1 MFEVDTNTTPVLGAK
16 IKVVGVGGG
25 GCNAVNTMIKAGLSG
40 VEYIVANTD
49 AQALSVSLAPTKI
62 QLGGNVTKG
71 LGAGANPE
79 VGRKSALED
88 YEKISNVLHGADM
101 VFITAGMGGGTGT
114 GAAPVIAKLAR
125 ELGAL
130 TVGVVTKPFVFEG
143 KKRFR
148 QAEQGIA
155 NLEESVDSLITI
167 PNQRLLYLAGENLS
181 LIDTFKRADEVL
193 LNAVR
198 GISDL
203 INNTGHINADFA
215 DVSTV
220 MANKG
225 LALMGTGIASGSDR
239 AIKAA
244 TDAISSPLLEDIS
257 INGATG
263 IIINITGSSN
273 LSMHETNEAVTLIME
288 AADEDAEIIF
298 GTVIDD
304 SLGENVKVTVVATG
318 LGGAVRAQA
327 EAAAQ
332 RIHREENKVAHKP
345 EIKLEIKPEIK
356 IETRAEV
363 KPDLIAETRVENKIE
378 NKVEIKV
385 ETKPEIR
392 QETKVEE
399 QLSFDRF
406 IDEGHSGEKSYDWS
420 SEKSFENQTKPGQS
434 FGSNEISFSQTGPST
449 TVPTSKLIQSIRD
462 AASRYENSGVAV
474 PEATSGS
481 NTNQPTSSTMTENTE
496 LFRETVAVAGRESY
510 TTSSRAKSIAEK
522 LGFINFDEDE
532 FDTPTFLR
540 REEGREK
547 VERREEISSSPIKRE
562 FNRERDA

>member
-1 MFEVDTNTTPVLGAK
+1 MFEITDTENTRLNGAR

-25 GCNAVNTMIKAGLSG
+25 GCNAVNTMIRSGLSG

-49 AQALSVSLAPTKI
+49 AQALNVSLAQTRI
-62 QLGGNVTKG
+62 QLGGSVTKG

-79 VGRKSALED
+79 IGKKSALED
-88 YEKISNVLHGADM
+88 YEKITEVLKGADM

-114 GAAPVIAKLAR
+114 GAAPVIAKLAK

-143 KKRFR
+143 KKRFK
-148 QAEQGIA
+148 QAEEGIR

-181 LIDTFKRADEVL
+181 LVDTFKKADEVL

-225 LALMGTGIASGSDR
+225 LALMGTGVASGTGR

-263 IIINITGSSN
+263 IIINITGN
-273 LSMHETNEAVTLIME
+273 DQLSMHETNEAVTLIME
-288 AADEDAEIIF
+288 AADENAEIIF
-298 GTVIDD
+298 GTVIDNNCGD
-304 SLGENVKVTVVATG
+304 DIKVTVIATG
-318 LGGAVRAQA
+318 LGGQIKAHAGIINQVSTPAAVVSPVTQPAYVEPVYVAPIQQPITQQPA
-327 EAAAQ
+327 VQHTPVVAAAPTAPIYQ
-332 RIHREENKVAHKP
+332 QEERDVFAP
-345 EIKLEIKPEIK
+345 RRTP
-356 IETRAEV
+356 
-363 KPDLIAETRVENKIE
+363 P
-378 NKVEIKV
+378 V
-385 ETKPEIR
+385 ET
-392 QETKVEE
+392 VEAR
-399 QLSFDRF
+399 SDFDRF
-406 IDEGHSGEKSYDWS
+406 MNDRNTYA
-420 SEKSFENQTKPGQS
+420 NQNNH
-434 FGSNEISFSQTGPST
+434 NEDAVTHTHNEEQRQPSR
-449 TVPTSKLIQSIRD
+449 LIQSIRD
-462 AASRYENSGVAV
+462 AANRYDNSSPRSSMTAPSPKNEN
-474 PEATSGS
+474 
-481 NTNQPTSSTMTENTE
+481 
-496 LFRETVAVAGRESY
+496 ES
-510 TTSSRAKSIAEK
+510 SSRAKSIAEK

-532 FDTPTFLR
+532 FDTPSYLR
-540 REEGREK
+540 KEEK
-547 VERREEISSSPIKRE
+547 VEQPKEQVRSTL
-562 FNRERDA
+562 RDFKNIDL

>member
-1 MFEVDTNTTPVLGAK
+1 MFEMSDMETRVNGAK
-16 IKVVGVGGG
+16 IKVIGVGGG
-25 GCNAVNTMIKAGLSG
+25 GCNAVNTMIRSGLSG

-49 AQALSVSLAPTKI
+49 SQALAISLAETRI
-62 QLGGNVTKG
+62 QLGNAITKG

-79 VGRKSALED
+79 VGKKAALED
-88 YEKISNVLHGADM
+88 YEKLSEVIKDADM

-114 GAAPVIAKLAR
+114 GAAPVIAKLAK

-148 QAEQGIA
+148 QAEEGIK
-155 NLEESVDSLITI
+155 NLEDSVDSLITI

-181 LIDTFKRADEVL
+181 LVDTFKKADEVL

-225 LALMGTGIASGSDR
+225 LALMGTGTANGPGR

-244 TDAISSPLLEDIS
+244 TEAISSPLLEDIS

-263 IIINITGSSN
+263 IIINITGSDT

-298 GTVIDD
+298 GTVIDN
-304 SLGENVKVTVVATG
+304 NVGDDIKITVIATG
-318 LGGAVRAQA
+318 LS
-327 EAAAQ
+327 EEIAAQ
-332 RIHREENKVAHKP
+332 RGAAMARPQTTLTTAAELRQSTQAAPQTVVQSAPVMQATPVQTVVSQPVVQQPVVAPVMTQTSTVTSSVSTQSEE
-345 EIKLEIKPEIK
+345 
-356 IETRAEV
+356 
-363 KPDLIAETRVENKIE
+363 
-378 NKVEIKV
+378 
-385 ETKPEIR
+385 
-392 QETKVEE
+392 
-399 QLSFDRF
+399 F
-406 IDEGHSGEKSYDWS
+406 
-420 SEKSFENQTKPGQS
+420 S
-434 FGSNEISFSQTGPST
+434 FGEST
-449 TVPTSKLIQSIRD
+449 V
-462 AASRYENSGVAV
+462 NSGS
-474 PEATSGS
+474 TS
-481 NTNQPTSSTMTENTE
+481 
-496 LFRETVAVAGRESY
+496 
-510 TTSSRAKSIAEK
+510 TTSSSSSSMGSSESQDYSFESSSRGMDGRVESREERSDFERFMNDRNSYQGGSEEVSSQNQQSQSNAGGAAPSRLIQQIREAANRYEATGNRVSSPITSNDSSANRAKSIAEK

-532 FDTPTFLR
+532 FDTPSYLR
-540 REEGREK
+540 KDEGDTK
-547 VERREEISSSPIKRE
+547 PTS
-562 FNRERDA
+562 NRDMNKNYDL

>member
-1 MFEVDTNTTPVLGAK
+1 MFEITDTENSRVNGAR

-25 GCNAVNTMIKAGLSG
+25 GCNAVNTMIRSGLSG

-49 AQALSVSLAPTKI
+49 AQALSISLAQTKI

-79 VGRKSALED
+79 IGKKAALED
-88 YEKISNVLHGADM
+88 YEKISEVLKGADM

-114 GAAPVIAKLAR
+114 GAAPVIAKLAK

-143 KKRFR
+143 KKRFK
-148 QAEQGIA
+148 QAEEGIR

-181 LIDTFKRADEVL
+181 LVDTFKKADEVL

-225 LALMGTGIASGSDR
+225 LALMGTGSAAGAGR

-244 TDAISSPLLEDIS
+244 TEAISSPLLEDIS

-263 IIINITGSSN
+263 IIINITGSDT
-273 LSMHETNEAVTLIME
+273 LTMHETNEAVTLIME
-288 AADEDAEIIF
+288 AADENAEIIF
-298 GTVIDD
+298 GTVIDNNCGD
-304 SLGENVKVTVVATG
+304 EVKVTVIATG
-318 LGGAVRAQA
+318 LGGQIRAHSGIAINTATVAPVAQLVQAQA
-327 EAAAQ
+327 VYSAPIIEPVYVQPVAPVQPIVQPTAQQTAQQEARDIFAPRRPVPAPAPVAA
-332 RIHREENKVAHKP
+332 EA
-345 EIKLEIKPEIK
+345 
-356 IETRAEV
+356 
-363 KPDLIAETRVENKIE
+363 
-378 NKVEIKV
+378 V
-385 ETKPEIR
+385 ETAEDR
-392 QETKVEE
+392 
-399 QLSFDRF
+399 SDFDRF
-406 IDEGHSGEKSYDWS
+406 MNDRNAYNAQQANNNEDAVTHSHAE
-420 SEKSFENQTKPGQS
+420 EPRQ
-434 FGSNEISFSQTGPST
+434 PSR
-449 TVPTSKLIQSIRD
+449 LIQSIRD
-462 AASRYENSGVAV
+462 AANTYGAPSRPVQTTAAPKV
-474 PEATSGS
+474 
-481 NTNQPTSSTMTENTE
+481 
-496 LFRETVAVAGRESY
+496 ESEVN
-510 TTSSRAKSIAEK
+510 SRAKSIAEK

-532 FDTPTFLR
+532 FDTPSYLR
-540 REEGREK
+540 KEEKAEQPR
-547 VERREEISSSPIKRE
+547 PAT
-562 FNRERDA
+562 RDFKNIDL

>member
-1 MFEVDTNTTPVLGAK
+1 MFEMNEENKKINGAK

-25 GCNAVNTMIKAGLSG
+25 GCNAINTMIRSGLTG

-49 AQALSVSLAPTKI
+49 AQALSISLADTKI
-62 QLGGNVTKG
+62 QLGGMVTKG

-79 VGRKSALED
+79 IGKKAALED
-88 YEKISNVLHGADM
+88 YEKIAEILKGADM

-143 KKRFR
+143 KKRFK
-148 QAEQGIA
+148 QAEEGIR

-181 LIDTFKRADEVL
+181 LVDTFKKADEVL

-225 LALMGTGIASGSDR
+225 LALMGTGIANGQGR

-244 TDAISSPLLEDIS
+244 TEAISSPLLEDIS

-263 IIINITGSSN
+263 IIINITGSDS

-288 AADEDAEIIF
+288 AADENAEIIF
-298 GTVIDD
+298 GTVIDNN
-304 SLGENVKVTVVATG
+304 LGDDIKVTVIATG
-318 LGGAVRAQA
+318 LGGQIKAHVTNHSSAQKPTQAQPMQTHYVAPMHVEPVYVAPIAVATETVREIVREDTVSSQA
-327 EAAAQ
+327 EAEDRTDFERFMNDRNSYQNVASQ
-332 RIHREENKVAHKP
+332 EEENSATAHQAAP
-345 EIKLEIKPEIK
+345 
-356 IETRAEV
+356 TQA
-363 KPDLIAETRVENKIE
+363 
-378 NKVEIKV
+378 
-385 ETKPEIR
+385 
-392 QETKVEE
+392 
-399 QLSFDRF
+399 
-406 IDEGHSGEKSYDWS
+406 
-420 SEKSFENQTKPGQS
+420 
-434 FGSNEISFSQTGPST
+434 PSR
-449 TVPTSKLIQSIRD
+449 LIQQIRD
-462 AASRYENSGVAV
+462 AANRYENTGTR
-474 PEATSGS
+474 PT
-481 NTNQPTSSTMTENTE
+481 QPTGNISNITTQAEGTNT
-496 LFRETVAVAGRESY
+496 
-510 TTSSRAKSIAEK
+510 RAKSIAEK

-532 FDTPTFLR
+532 FDTPSYLR
-540 REEGREK
+540 KEEKASEARPSQKEMNK
-547 VERREEISSSPIKRE
+547 N
-562 FNRERDA
+562 FDL